1 MRVIDGMH
9 RLRAAVILG
18 LDTVDSQF
26 FDGCEAEAFI
36 QSVTRN
42 IADGMLLSLADRRAA
57 VRRILTSF
65 PAMSDRSVAVYTG
78 LDVGVVTEVRR
89 HAAAD
94 SPRLNLPVRG
104 GGTLPPPACTAELG
118 QAANPL
124 ANAPEKPLRP
134 IAQESGLPSLGT
146 ARSVRERLHK
156 GEERAPDAQPRM
168 VSPRTPTAR
177 HAQVRSARPTTART
191 SRDLLRIL
199 RNNPSLRDSQSGR
212 DFLRW
217 LHGHF
222 ITDDAW
228 KELVENVPPHC
239 TETVTE
245 IAMKCSDT
253 WRRFAE
259 ELSEKKRIHPV
270 PAGRRSRG

>member
-9 RLRAAVILG
+9 RVRAAVILG

-42 IADGMLLSLADRRAA
+42 IADGLLLSLADRRAA

-65 PAMSDRSVAVYTG
+65 PTMSDRSIAVYTG
-78 LDVGVVTEVRR
+78 LDVGVVTEIR
-89 HAAAD
+89 AAAD
-94 SPRLNLPVRG
+94 PSRLNLPVGDG
-104 GGTLPPPACTAELG
+104 GRLPPPACTAERG
-118 QAANPL
+118 HAADPV
-124 ANAPEKPLRP
+124 ANTPERPLRP
-134 IAQESGLPSLGT
+134 IAQETGLSSLGN
-146 ARSVRERLHK
+146 AHSVREGLCRDK
-156 GEERAPDAQPRM
+156 EQTAGAQPRM
-168 VSPRTPTAR
+168 VPSRTPTAR
-177 HAQVRSARPTTART
+177 NAQVRSARPTMARA

-199 RNNPSLRDSQSGR
+199 RNNPLLRDSQSGR

-222 ITDDAW
+222 ITDEAW
-228 KELVENVPPHC
+228 KELVETVPPHC
-239 TETVTE
+239 TETVAQ

-259 ELSEKKRIHPV
+259 ELSDKKRIHPV
-270 PAGRRSRG
+270 PAVRSRG